1 MDTSETSW
9 SIKNTVKTTL
19 SILAV
24 AVFFFLVYR
33 FHHVLFTLFI
43 AIILGTVVR
52 PLLTRLVNKGLSQT
66 VTLLLILAAVLV
78 LLAGFIGLLAPM
90 ISAQSDKLAA
100 DIPRYYQVIRDWL
113 VNSRN
118 LLVSRLSESL
128 PSTLGGQ
135 AETANTEADVLKS
148 AGQALGYLS
157 TISKV
162 LFMAITITALTGH
175 WAVSG
180 QRLAQSMLISL
191 PQASRLKASALVSD
205 IEGKVSGYLGGQGLL
220 CLAIG
225 VLAFAAYALIG
236 LPNAMVL
243 AIIAGLMEA
252 VPMIGPLL
260 GAIPA
265 AVIALTISPNMLIW
279 VVVATVVIQQLENNL
294 LVPRVM
300 KKAVGVNPFVSLLSI
315 ATFSALYGIGGA
327 LMAIPLAAIIQLVL
341 ENFVFNKEP
350 DDTTLSE
357 NRGAANR
364 LRYETQDFAQG
375 MRNQVRQSKE
385 GTTETVAQVD
395 RFIEEMEGIAVD
407 LDALL
412 ATTETGGKA

>member
-1 MDTSETSW
+1 MDTSETGW

-90 ISAQSDKLAA
+90 LSAQSDKLAA

-180 QRLAQSMLISL
+180 QRLVQSMLISL

-225 VLAFAAYALIG
+225 VLAFASYALIG

>member
-52 PLLTRLVNKGLSQT
+52 PVLTRLVNKGLSQT
-66 VTLLLILAAVLV
+66 VALLLILAAVLV

-90 ISAQSDKLAA
+90 LSAQSDKLAA

-180 QRLAQSMLISL
+180 QRLVQSMLISL

-265 AVIALTISPNMLIW
+265 AVIALTISPIMLIW

>member
-66 VTLLLILAAVLV
+66 VALLLILAAVLV

-90 ISAQSDKLAA
+90 LSAQSDKLAA

-180 QRLAQSMLISL
+180 QRLVQSMLISL

-225 VLAFAAYALIG
+225 VLAFASYALIG

-265 AVIALTISPNMLIW
+265 AVIALTISPIMLIW

>member
-1 MDTSETSW
+1 M
-9 SIKNTVKTTL
+9 
-19 SILAV
+19 

-66 VTLLLILAAVLV
+66 VALLLILAAVLV

-90 ISAQSDKLAA
+90 LSAQSDKLAA

-180 QRLAQSMLISL
+180 QRLVQSMLISL

-225 VLAFAAYALIG
+225 VLAFASYALIG

>member
-180 QRLAQSMLISL
+180 QRLVQSMLISL

>member
-1 MDTSETSW
+1 MDTSETGW

-66 VTLLLILAAVLV
+66 VALLLILAAVLV

-265 AVIALTISPNMLIW
+265 AVIALTISPIMLIW

>member
-1 MDTSETSW
+1 MDTSETGW

-66 VTLLLILAAVLV
+66 VALLLILAAVLV

-90 ISAQSDKLAA
+90 LSAQSNKLAA

>member
-180 QRLAQSMLISL
+180 QRLVQSMLISL

-265 AVIALTISPNMLIW
+265 AVIALTISPIMLIW

>member
-128 PSTLGGQ
+128 PSALGGQ

-180 QRLAQSMLISL
+180 QRLVQSMLISL

>member
-66 VTLLLILAAVLV
+66 VALLLILAAVLV

-180 QRLAQSMLISL
+180 QRLVQSMLISL

-341 ENFVFNKEP
+341 ENFVFIKEP

>member
-1 MDTSETSW
+1 MDTSETGW

-52 PLLTRLVNKGLSQT
+52 PVLTRLVNKGLSQT
-66 VTLLLILAAVLV
+66 VALLLILAAVLV

-90 ISAQSDKLAA
+90 LSAQSDKLAA

-180 QRLAQSMLISL
+180 QRLVQSMLISL

-265 AVIALTISPNMLIW
+265 AVIALTISPIMLIW

>member
-1 MDTSETSW
+1 MDTSETGW

-180 QRLAQSMLISL
+180 QRLVQSMLISL

-225 VLAFAAYALIG
+225 VLAFASYALIG

>member
-66 VTLLLILAAVLV
+66 VALLLILAAVLV

-90 ISAQSDKLAA
+90 LSAQSDKLAA

-180 QRLAQSMLISL
+180 QRLVQSMLISL

-225 VLAFAAYALIG
+225 VLAFASYALIG

>member
-1 MDTSETSW
+1 MDTSETGW

-52 PLLTRLVNKGLSQT
+52 PVLTRLVNKGLSQT
-66 VTLLLILAAVLV
+66 VALLLILAAVLV

-180 QRLAQSMLISL
+180 QRLVQSMLISL

>member
-180 QRLAQSMLISL
+180 QRLVQSMLISL

-225 VLAFAAYALIG
+225 VLAFASYALIG

>member
-66 VTLLLILAAVLV
+66 VALLLILAAVLV

-90 ISAQSDKLAA
+90 LSAQSDKLAA

-180 QRLAQSMLISL
+180 QRLVQSMLISL

>member
-1 MDTSETSW
+1 MDTSETGW
-9 SIKNTVKTTL
+9 SIKDTVKTTL

-66 VTLLLILAAVLV
+66 VALLLILAAVLV

-90 ISAQSDKLAA
+90 LSAQSDKLAA

-113 VNSRN
+113 VNNRN

-180 QRLAQSMLISL
+180 QRLVQSMLISL
-191 PQASRLKASALVSD
+191 PQASRLKASTLVSD

-357 NRGAANR
+357 NRGAGNR

>member
-66 VTLLLILAAVLV
+66 VALLLILAAVLV

-90 ISAQSDKLAA
+90 LSAQSDKLAA

-128 PSTLGGQ
+128 PSALGGQ

-180 QRLAQSMLISL
+180 QRLVQSMLISL

>member
-1 MDTSETSW
+1 MDTSETGW

-66 VTLLLILAAVLV
+66 VALLLILAAVLV

-90 ISAQSDKLAA
+90 LSAQSDKLAA

-180 QRLAQSMLISL
+180 QRLVQSMLISL

-341 ENFVFNKEP
+341 ENFVFIKEP

>member
-1 MDTSETSW
+1 MDTSETGW

-52 PLLTRLVNKGLSQT
+52 PVLTRLVNKGLSQT
-66 VTLLLILAAVLV
+66 VALLLILAAVLV

-90 ISAQSDKLAA
+90 LSAQSDKLAA

-180 QRLAQSMLISL
+180 QRLVQSMLISL

>member
-1 MDTSETSW
+1 MDTSETGW

-66 VTLLLILAAVLV
+66 VALLLILAAVLV

-90 ISAQSDKLAA
+90 LSAQSDKLAA

-128 PSTLGGQ
+128 PSALGGQ

-180 QRLAQSMLISL
+180 QRLVQSMLISL

-265 AVIALTISPNMLIW
+265 AVIALTISPIMLIW

>member
-1 MDTSETSW
+1 MDTSETGW

-66 VTLLLILAAVLV
+66 VALLLILAAVLV

-90 ISAQSDKLAA
+90 LSAQSDKLAA

>member
-90 ISAQSDKLAA
+90 LSAQSDKLAA

-180 QRLAQSMLISL
+180 QRLVQSMLISL

>member
-1 MDTSETSW
+1 MDTSETGW

-66 VTLLLILAAVLV
+66 VALLLILAAVLV

>member
-33 FHHVLFTLFI
+33 FHHVLFNLFI

-66 VTLLLILAAVLV
+66 VALLLILAAVLV
-78 LLAGFIGLLAPM
+78 LLAGFIGLLALM

-180 QRLAQSMLISL
+180 QRLVQSMLISL

>member
-1 MDTSETSW
+1 MDTSETGW

-66 VTLLLILAAVLV
+66 VALLLILAAVLV

-90 ISAQSDKLAA
+90 LSAQSDKLAA

-265 AVIALTISPNMLIW
+265 AVIALTISPIMLIW

-341 ENFVFNKEP
+341 ENFVFIKEP

>member
-1 MDTSETSW
+1 MDTSETGW

-52 PLLTRLVNKGLSQT
+52 PVLTRLVNKGLSQT
-66 VTLLLILAAVLV
+66 VALLLILAAVLV

-90 ISAQSDKLAA
+90 LSAQSDKLAA

-157 TISKV
+157 TIFKV

-180 QRLAQSMLISL
+180 QRLVQSMLISL

-265 AVIALTISPNMLIW
+265 AVIALTISPIMLIW

-357 NRGAANR
+357 KRGAANR

>member
-1 MDTSETSW
+1 MDTSETGW
-9 SIKNTVKTTL
+9 SIKDTVKTTL

-66 VTLLLILAAVLV
+66 VALLLILAAVLV

-90 ISAQSDKLAA
+90 LSAQSDKLAA

-180 QRLAQSMLISL
+180 QRLVQSMLISL

>member
-9 SIKNTVKTTL
+9 SIKNMVKTTL

-66 VTLLLILAAVLV
+66 VALLLILAAVLV

-180 QRLAQSMLISL
+180 QRLVQSMLISL

-265 AVIALTISPNMLIW
+265 AVIALTISPIMLIW

>member
-1 MDTSETSW
+1 MDTSETGW

-66 VTLLLILAAVLV
+66 VALLLILAAVLV

-90 ISAQSDKLAA
+90 LSAQSDKLAA

-180 QRLAQSMLISL
+180 QRLVQSMLISL

>member
-1 MDTSETSW
+1 MDTSETGW

-66 VTLLLILAAVLV
+66 VALLLILAAVLV

-90 ISAQSDKLAA
+90 LSAQSDKLAA

-180 QRLAQSMLISL
+180 QRLVQSMLISL

-265 AVIALTISPNMLIW
+265 AVIALTISPIMLIW

>member
-1 MDTSETSW
+1 MDTSETGW

-66 VTLLLILAAVLV
+66 VALLLILAAVLV

-90 ISAQSDKLAA
+90 LSAQSDKLAA

-180 QRLAQSMLISL
+180 QRLVQSMLISL

-225 VLAFAAYALIG
+225 VLAFASYALIG

>member
-52 PLLTRLVNKGLSQT
+52 PVLTRLVNKGLSQT

-180 QRLAQSMLISL
+180 QRLVQSMLISL

-265 AVIALTISPNMLIW
+265 AVIALTISPIMLIW

>member
-1 MDTSETSW
+1 MDTSETGW

-90 ISAQSDKLAA
+90 LSAQSDKLAA

-180 QRLAQSMLISL
+180 QRLVQSMLISL

>member
-1 MDTSETSW
+1 MDTSETGW

-66 VTLLLILAAVLV
+66 VALLLILAAVLV

-90 ISAQSDKLAA
+90 LSAQSDKLAA

-180 QRLAQSMLISL
+180 QRLVQSMLISL

-225 VLAFAAYALIG
+225 VLAFASYALIG

-265 AVIALTISPNMLIW
+265 AVIALTISPIMLIW

>member
-1 MDTSETSW
+1 
-9 SIKNTVKTTL
+9 
-19 SILAV
+19 
-24 AVFFFLVYR
+24 
-33 FHHVLFTLFI
+33 
-43 AIILGTVVR
+43 
-52 PLLTRLVNKGLSQT
+52 
-66 VTLLLILAAVLV
+66 
-78 LLAGFIGLLAPM
+78 
-90 ISAQSDKLAA
+90 
-100 DIPRYYQVIRDWL
+100 
-113 VNSRN
+113 
-118 LLVSRLSESL
+118 
-128 PSTLGGQ
+128 
-135 AETANTEADVLKS
+135 
-148 AGQALGYLS
+148 
-157 TISKV
+157 
-162 LFMAITITALTGH
+162 
-175 WAVSG
+175 
-180 QRLAQSMLISL
+180 MLISL

-225 VLAFAAYALIG
+225 VLAFASYALIG

>member
-66 VTLLLILAAVLV
+66 VALLLILAAVLV

-90 ISAQSDKLAA
+90 LSAQSNKLAA

-180 QRLAQSMLISL
+180 QRLVQSMLISL

>member
-66 VTLLLILAAVLV
+66 VALLLILAAVLV

-90 ISAQSDKLAA
+90 LSAQSDKLAA

-180 QRLAQSMLISL
+180 QRLVQSMLISL

-265 AVIALTISPNMLIW
+265 AVIALTISPIMLIW

>member
-66 VTLLLILAAVLV
+66 VALLLILAAVLV

-180 QRLAQSMLISL
+180 QRLVQSMLISL

-225 VLAFAAYALIG
+225 VLAFASYALIG